1 MNTTLILT
9 ILAFILTAV
18 GVYFLLDMNKLFKQ
32 EKIEEEAELM
42 EEATKILEAFT
53 LEASPYDALKQGY
66 NLEETEEKEK
76 AEAKAEAKAEEKAE
90 AQTPEPAPGSAEPP
104 ALAPAPVPAPVEA
117 PSPEKMEAE
126 EPKEVAFLKETEQGI
141 TGISTHASMPA
152 PFINL

>member
-66 NLEETEEKEK
+66 NLEETEE
-76 AEAKAEAKAEEKAE
+76 KAEAKAEEKAE